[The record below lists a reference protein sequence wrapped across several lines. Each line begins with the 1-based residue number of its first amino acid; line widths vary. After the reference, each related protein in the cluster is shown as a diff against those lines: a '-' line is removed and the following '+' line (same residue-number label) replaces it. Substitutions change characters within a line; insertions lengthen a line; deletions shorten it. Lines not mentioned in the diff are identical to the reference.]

1 MLSREEIKHIAGLAR
16 IEFTEEEEERH
27 RKEMSAIL
35 EYVAKLD
42 ELDTD
47 GVEPIGH
54 ITGMVNVLR
63 EDVVRE
69 ASDDEKRQIMENVPE
84 KKDGCI
90 RVKQVLGR
98 GDRND

>member
-1 MLSREEIKHIAGLAR
+1 MSLTLTKQEIKHIASLAR
-16 IEFTEEEEERH
+16 IELTEDEEERY

-35 EYVAKLD
+35 EYVRKLD

-63 EDVVRE
+63 EDVVLE
-69 ASDDEKRQIMENVPE
+69 ASDEEKRRIMENIPE
-84 KKDGCI
+84 KRDGCI
-90 RVKQVLGR
+90 RVKQVLKQ
-98 GDRND
+98 